1 MLSDEGVI
9 VVDVQLDALALPGL
23 LPQGHL
29 DWHQVMPQDVI
40 LQRF

>member
-9 VVDVQLDALALPGL
+9 IVDVQLDALALPGL
-23 LPQGHL
+23 LPQGDF
-29 DWHQVMPQDVI
+29 DWYQVMPQDVV